1 MYLVYKSVTQ
11 RIMYI
16 VYKSVTQR
24 IMYLV
29 YKSVT
34 KCHVS
39 CAQNHNKVTEN
50 QVSNISNT
58 VCKRTA
64 LPACCWPVS
73 FPDKPVCKSKL
84 DLLIR
89 NNIHQGV
96 QHSSGSVDT
105 TVSEPR
111 QGTSPCTLA
120 QAVCWLV
127 CHTMLQGE
135 QKLSQWE
142 TRVWSLTTKLTN
154 GQSAGCKVLL
164 SRPLFLKLWYVYHYW
179 HTNHCLV
186 TGSITQNWNINK
198 NKN

>member
-64 LPACCWPVS
+64 LPACC
-73 FPDKPVCKSKL
+73 
-84 DLLIR
+84 
-89 NNIHQGV
+89 
-96 QHSSGSVDT
+96 
-105 TVSEPR
+105 
-111 QGTSPCTLA
+111 
-120 QAVCWLV
+120 
-127 CHTMLQGE
+127 
-135 QKLSQWE
+135 
-142 TRVWSLTTKLTN
+142 
-154 GQSAGCKVLL
+154 
-164 SRPLFLKLWYVYHYW
+164 
-179 HTNHCLV
+179 
-186 TGSITQNWNINK
+186 
-198 NKN
+198 